1 MGNVE
6 FAIGTPLA
14 RADLEGLCARVCRLF
29 ERPDLGVAFCDCS
42 QVLEVDAVV
51 VDALARLQL
60 AARRRGCEV
69 RLRHASVELRELVSL
84 MGLKDVLLEAE

>member
-1 MGNVE
+1 MDSLE

-14 RADLEGLCARVCRLF
+14 RADLDGLCARICLLF
-29 ERPDLGVAFCDCS
+29 AQPGLQVAFCDCS
-42 QVLEVDAVV
+42 RVVEVDAVV

-69 RLRHASVELRELVSL
+69 RLRNASAELRDLVAL
-84 MGLKDVLLEAE
+84 MGLGDVLTD